1 MEFIM
6 IIKQT
11 NKILLVKFKA
21 LKLLKKIWIYN
32 KVKAMTNSKLL
43 ITLKK

>member
-6 IIKQT
+6 IIKET
-11 NKILLVKFKA
+11 NKILLVKFKV

-32 KVKAMTNSKLL
+32 KVKVMTNSKLL